1 MDKNNGPDLS
11 ALAADMLKWEQKK
24 RELDELEQAIKDTV
38 MQIGKT
44 QTVGNVRATFSN
56 GRKSYDYQRA
66 VESYAAQGLF
76 VDDALA
82 KHSKTV
88 YDYKAI
94 CAELLIVAVPFTQ
107 SPPSVS
113 LKLMT

>member
-11 ALAADMLKWEQKK
+11 ALARDMLKWEQKK

-38 MQIGKT
+38 LQIGKT

-56 GRKSYDYQRA
+56 GRKSYDYEGAIHNYHAQKPLPPDFWAEYRTTDYDWRA
-66 VESYAAQGLF
+66 MVQ
-76 VDDALA
+76 
-82 KHSKTV
+82 
-88 YDYKAI
+88 
-94 CAELLIVAVPFTQ
+94 ELEIGAVPFSQ